1 MLAKPL
7 LIVVLAAPLILTPAG
22 PAAAAT
28 YDLRLDGQVQYFPL
42 CNWGTPGCDGW
53 QPIWYD
59 WRGRVQLSLDP
70 PSGPAADP
78 SPVAISLWANGGS
91 FNYPKESGFVLSSDV
106 TIADGR
112 VTGIDAIF
120 PSPYSDDDPIA
131 FTGLHV
137 QLVDPGSPHRGMAV
151 YTGMLTAV
159 PEPAAPVSMLA
170 GIVAM
175 AGLAFLRR
183 RRNAGGRP

>member
-1 MLAKPL
+1 MLTRPL
-7 LIVVLAAPLILTPAG
+7 IIAALAAPLILAPAA

-42 CNWGTPGCDGW
+42 CNRGTSDCDGW

-59 WRGRVQLSLDP
+59 WRGRVQLSFDP
-70 PSGPAADP
+70 PSDPAADP

-91 FNYPKESGFVLSSDV
+91 FSYPKESGFVLSSDV
-106 TIADGR
+106 TITDGR

-131 FTGLHV
+131 FTGLYV
-137 QLVDPGSPHRGMAV
+137 QLVDPGSAYRGMAV
-151 YTGMLTAV
+151 YTGSLTAV
-159 PEPAAPVSMLA
+159 PEPAAPVSML
-170 GIVAM
+170 GGLLAM

-183 RRNAGGRP
+183 RRPAS